1 MPRNLDRRIE
11 LLVPVEDQAAKAR
24 LISILDMYFDD
35 NVKAR
40 ALQPD
45 GTYKRL
51 KPGRKKQRRSQEL
64 LYEEVRQRVRAA
76 EQAKTTTFEP
86 HRAPGTEEE

>member
-11 LLVPVEDQAAKAR
+11 LLVPIEDQSAKAR
-24 LISILDMYFDD
+24 LVAILNTYFDD

-40 ALQPD
+40 ALQAD

-51 KPGRKKQRRSQEL
+51 KPGRKKARRSQEV
-64 LYEEVRQRVRAA
+64 LYDEVCQRVKAA
-76 EQAKTTTFEP
+76 EQSKTTTFEP
-86 HRAPGTEEE
+86 HRAPGAEE